1 MSYIFLDES
10 GDLGFD
16 LSKGKTSKF
25 FVITFLFCDRK
36 KPIEKCVRSVHGV
49 LRQTHKNIGSWLHA
63 CKEKPYTRTR
73 MLKKIAEKDCAIMVI
88 YLNKKRVYT
97 KMKEEK
103 PVLYN
108 YVANILLDR
117 IFSEKLVSEGPN
129 ISLVASRK
137 ETNKFLNQNFK
148 DYLENQAN
156 SNHGV
161 NLKVEIK
168 TPAEEKALQAVDFI
182 SWAIFRK
189 YEYGDD
195 SYSNIIRTKI
205 VEENPLFP

>member
-25 FVITFLFCDRK
+25 FVITFLFCDSK
-36 KPIEKCVRSVHGV
+36 KPIEKCVRFVHSI
-49 LRQTHKNIGSWLHA
+49 LRQTHKNVRSWLHA
-63 CKEKPYTRTR
+63 CKEKPSTR
-73 MLKKIAEKDCAIMVI
+73 
-88 YLNKKRVYT
+88 
-97 KMKEEK
+97 
-103 PVLYN
+103 
-108 YVANILLDR
+108 
-117 IFSEKLVSEGPN
+117 
-129 ISLVASRK
+129 
-137 ETNKFLNQNFK
+137 
-148 DYLENQAN
+148 LENQA
-156 SNHGV
+156 SLNHGV
-161 NLKVEIK
+161 ALKVEIK
-168 TPAEEKALQAVDFI
+168 TSAEEKALQAVDFI